1 MKTLEYRLRKAKR
14 EYEALKQEHKELMEL
29 NWDIFY
35 GRKEGEHDLVKEK
48 DLLKKS
54 VEAEKK
60 IYQLE
65 AKLQA
70 KWVLTLLTFLT
81 YIMNT
86 VEHELMILHAKI
98 AELEEK
104 KRREDER
111 RNNPIMVLENFIE
124 LKKQC
129 VERNSYSNNLPL
141 ARKYDQ
147 EKILMIEPVL
157 IVLKNLLERVSKLEE
172 K

>member
-14 EYEALKQEHKELMEL
+14 EYEALKAEHKQLMEL

-60 IYQLE
+60 IHQLE

-70 KWVLTLLTFLT
+70 K
-81 YIMNT
+81 
-86 VEHELMILHAKI
+86 
-98 AELEEK
+98 
-104 KRREDER
+104 
-111 RNNPIMVLENFIE
+111 
-124 LKKQC
+124 
-129 VERNSYSNNLPL
+129 
-141 ARKYDQ
+141 
-147 EKILMIEPVL
+147 
-157 IVLKNLLERVSKLEE
+157 
-172 K
+172 